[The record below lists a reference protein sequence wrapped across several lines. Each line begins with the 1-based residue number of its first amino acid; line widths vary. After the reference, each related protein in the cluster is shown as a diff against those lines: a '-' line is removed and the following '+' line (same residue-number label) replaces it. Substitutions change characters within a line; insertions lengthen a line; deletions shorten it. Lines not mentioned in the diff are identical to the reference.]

1 MSRPLFSSGTPLS
14 GVSVSAR
21 SPVRREGGSEGGRE
35 RERERVGMAAQPPVL
50 APRLLPPP
58 VHGSSTSGLTAE
70 EPPRDREAGDRDFKH
85 GVSKA
90 LCSILRYTAAD
101 SVNKRSDGFAPL
113 LEVWAKIDH
122 CSYIEQVVDVVQ
134 NSRRKRDGTL
144 RFELAMDVDGLDA
157 HRVWIR
163 ATSGHSAGEVDED
176 LVRQPP
182 CNPRPDTYPQWLRN
196 IVY

>member
-1 MSRPLFSSGTPLS
+1 MRN
-14 GVSVSAR
+14 
-21 SPVRREGGSEGGRE
+21 
-35 RERERVGMAAQPPVL
+35 
-50 APRLLPPP
+50 
-58 VHGSSTSGLTAE
+58 
-70 EPPRDREAGDRDFKH
+70 
-85 GVSKA
+85 
-90 LCSILRYTAAD
+90 TAAD
-101 SVNKRSDGFAPL
+101 SAHKRSDGFAPL
-113 LEVWAKIDH
+113 LEVWATIDH